1 MASTRPN
8 IIFIMSDDHA
18 AQAISA
24 YGSHINDTP
33 NLDRIASEPG
43 GVRFDNCYVTNSI
56 CTPSR
61 AAILTGTYNH
71 VNRVTTLDTHIDNR
85 LPNVAKHLKVAG
97 YQTGMV
103 GKWHLGEGKAHEPTG
118 FDFWKVL
125 PGQGDY
131 YDPVFHTPKGVVQ
144 EHGYV
149 TDLITDE
156 CISFLEGRNHE
167 KPFFLMCHH
176 KAPHRPWDPKT
187 QHRDMYL
194 ERPPAPE
201 SFHDDY
207 SNRARA
213 AEAAKMRIAEDMT
226 YDDLDLLQLP
236 DDPGE
241 RLLGGEH
248 RKVPFPAGEEL
259 RVLRLRDRN
268 TGEEFHFSSQAEL
281 KLFKYERYIRKYLQ
295 TVHSIDENVGRL
307 LDYLHTSGLEN
318 NTVVIYTSDQGFFL
332 GEHGWFDKRFIYEE
346 SLRMPFLVR
355 APGLTDDTIGRNTA
369 GPRVNTD
376 MICNVDFAPTFLDLA
391 GAPIPSYMQ
400 GKSLLPLLRGRT
412 PEEWPGE
419 VYHRYWMNQD
429 DVHNAYAHYGIR
441 THRYKLI
448 YWYNQDCGEPGANP
462 GTDQPEWEFFDLQLD
477 RHELVNRYDDPDYAE
492 TVREMTQR
500 LNSKMAEIGDVPV
513 HST

>member
-1 MASTRPN
+1 
-8 IIFIMSDDHA
+8 MSDDHA

-24 YGSHINDTP
+24 YGSRINETP
-33 NLDRIASEPG
+33 NLDRLVSDRG

-85 LPNVAKHLKVAG
+85 LPNVAKHLQTAG
-97 YQTGMV
+97 YETAMV

-131 YDPVFHTPKGVVQ
+131 YDPDFHTPNGVVR
-144 EHGYV
+144 EKGYV

-156 CISFLEGRNHE
+156 CISFLERRDGE
-167 KPFFLMCHH
+167 QPFFLMCHH
-176 KAPHRPWDPKT
+176 KAPHRPWDPKAE
-187 QHRDMYL
+187 HRDKYL
-194 ERPPAPE
+194 ECPQTPE
-201 SFHDDY
+201 SFDDDY
-207 SNRARA
+207 KNRARA

-226 YDDLDLLQLP
+226 YDDLDLQQLP
-236 DDPGE
+236 DSPGE

-248 RKVPFPAGEEL
+248 RKVPYPANPDVAEL
-259 RVLRLRDRN
+259 KLRDRN
-268 TGEEFHFSSQAEL
+268 TGEEFRFSSQAEL
-281 KLFKYERYIRKYLQ
+281 KRFKYERYIRKYLQ

-307 LDYLHTSGLEN
+307 LDYLDATGLRD

-355 APGLTDDTIGRNTA
+355 DPGGAGDAPRHSG
-369 GPRVNTD
+369 D
-376 MICNVDFAPTFLDLA
+376 MICNVDFAPTFLDMA
-391 GAPIPSYMQ
+391 GLPIPSYMQ
-400 GKSLLPLLRGRT
+400 GRSIVPLLRDAT
-412 PEEWPGE
+412 PKDWPKE

-429 DVHNAYAHYGIR
+429 EVHNAYAHYGIR
-441 THRYKLI
+441 THRHKLI
-448 YWYNQDCGEPGANP
+448 YWYNQECGEPGANP
-462 GTDQPEWEFFDLQLD
+462 GSDPPEWELFDLERD
-477 RHELVNRYDDPDYAE
+477 PYEMVNRYRDPDYAD
-492 TVREMTQR
+492 TVRDMTRR
-500 LNSKMAEIGDVPV
+500 LNEKMAAIGDTPI
-513 HST
+513 HSV

>member
-1 MASTRPN
+1 MTQDRPN

-24 YGSHINDTP
+24 YGSRINETP
-33 NLDRIASEPG
+33 NLDRLVSGSG

-85 LPNVAKHLKVAG
+85 LPNVAKHLQTAG
-97 YQTGMV
+97 YETGIV
-103 GKWHLGEGKAHEPTG
+103 GKWHLGEGAAHEPTG
-118 FDFWKVL
+118 FSFWKVL

-131 YDPVFHTPKGVVQ
+131 YDPSFHTPDGVVT
-144 EHGYV
+144 EEGYV
-149 TDLITDE
+149 TDIITKE
-156 CISFLEGRNHE
+156 CISFMERRDVE

-176 KAPHRPWDPKT
+176 KAPHRPWDPKAE
-187 QHRDMYL
+187 HRDKYL
-194 ERPPAPE
+194 ERPQVPE
-201 SFHDDY
+201 SFDDDY
-207 SNRARA
+207 RNRARA

-236 DDPGE
+236 DSPGE
-241 RLLGGEH
+241 RLLGGER
-248 RKVPFPAGEEL
+248 RKVPYPAEPEVG
-259 RVLRLRDRN
+259 VLELRDRN
-268 TGEEFHFSSQAEL
+268 TGEEFRFSSQAEL
-281 KLFKYERYIRKYLQ
+281 KRFKYERYIRKYLQ

-307 LDYLHTSGLEN
+307 LDYLDEAGLSD

-346 SLRMPFLVR
+346 SLRMPFLIR
-355 APGLTDDTIGRNTA
+355 TPGTSGDAPPSRG
-369 GPRVNTD
+369 D
-376 MICNVDFAPTFLDLA
+376 MICNVDFAPTFLELA

-400 GKSLLPLLRGRT
+400 GRSIVPLLRGAT
-412 PEEWPGE
+412 PEDWPEE

-429 DVHNAYAHYGIR
+429 EVHNAYAHYGIR

-462 GTDQPEWEFFDLQLD
+462 GTDRPEWELFDLERD
-477 RHELVNRYDDPDYAE
+477 PHELVNRYHDPAYAG
-492 TVREMTQR
+492 TVRDMTRR
-500 LNSKMAEIGDVPV
+500 LDRKMAELGDTPV
-513 HST
+513 HTV